1 MASRSSPNRNGRVIP
16 RESLPAEK
24 DREELAAP
32 GVYVL
37 VGTAAA
43 GELPTILIG
52 AADPVGERLELEA
65 AEQEF
70 WTSAIIFTSKKR
82 SAQPIPHPLY
92 RRAPD
97 AAGPAG
103 QSLPARRPESARV
116 ADPGRSGSV
125 RRRNVPGAHA
135 QHLPAA
141 RTERLRGAVSCTGSV
156 KGKWLFPA
164 KVMQECV
171 RKV

>member
-70 WTSAIIFTSKKR
+70 WTSAIIFT
-82 SAQPIPHPLY
+82 
-92 RRAPD
+92 
-97 AAGPAG
+97 
-103 QSLPARRPESARV
+103 
-116 ADPGRSGSV
+116 
-125 RRRNVPGAHA
+125 
-135 QHLPAA
+135 
-141 RTERLRGAVSCTGSV
+141 
-156 KGKWLFPA
+156 
-164 KVMQECV
+164 
-171 RKV
+171 